1 MVIFKIYIYIY
12 IEGQGQWS
20 TPLILTFKMQRQP
33 YFRQPKLDSQLKAS
47 QGFSEEAE
55 RGREEEKGG
64 RGGGEDND

>member
-1 MVIFKIYIYIY
+1 
-12 IEGQGQWS
+12 
-20 TPLILTFKMQRQP
+20 MQRQP